1 MSHLPYAIAIWI
13 FLVALYGIVTS
24 RNLVHLVV
32 CLQVAQSSTYV
43 LLLAIGYRTKA
54 TAPIFNDIPQRK
66 AVDPVVQALTLT
78 DVVVGVTVAALLLA
92 LAVQAQRAHGDGRPR
107 RAPGRQGLMAL
118 TPLPIA
124 LPLLGAAALASLPA
138 PAPAARRG
146 RASRRRSR
154 PPRPCSAS
162 C

>member
-1 MSHLPYAIAIWI
+1 MCHLPYAFAIWI

-92 LAVQAQRAHGDGRPR
+92 LAVQAQRHTGTVDPDE
-107 RAPGRQGLMAL
+107 
-118 TPLPIA
+118 LPVVK
-124 LPLLGAAALASLPA
+124 G
-138 PAPAARRG
+138 
-146 RASRRRSR
+146 
-154 PPRPCSAS
+154 
-162 C
+162 